1 MIVPFAKG
9 QQAAPPQAKPSET
22 AMLMA
27 IAQMHQAGAF
37 KTAMNTE
44 GMRRSTNVEDVRQGS
59 PAKNYRNLQGPGEQM
74 EDLYKGGD
82 EPEGVMRKG
91 G

>member
-27 IAQMHQAGAF
+27 IAQMHRAGAF
-37 KTAMNTE
+37 KVPSEA
-44 GMRRSTNVEDVRQGS
+44 SAS
-59 PAKNYRNLQGPGEQM
+59 PVP
-74 EDLYKGGD
+74 
-82 EPEGVMRKG
+82 EPEAK
-91 G
+91 

>member
-27 IAQMHQAGAF
+27 IAQMHARGAF
-37 KTAMNTE
+37 VPKPDA
-44 GMRRSTNVEDVRQGS
+44 
-59 PAKNYRNLQGPGEQM
+59 P
-74 EDLYKGGD
+74 
-82 EPEGVMRKG
+82 EPEAK
-91 G
+91 